1 MLSVTVLIIILVA
14 LFFAWFGVFILV
26 VKYYRSQGLS
36 KYFADLIN
44 ANLDSVAEQM
54 AEAGD
59 A

>member
-1 MLSVTVLIIILVA
+1 MGIQVMHKHLYIVL
-14 LFFAWFGVFILV
+14 
-26 VKYYRSQGLS
+26 KKRSQGLS